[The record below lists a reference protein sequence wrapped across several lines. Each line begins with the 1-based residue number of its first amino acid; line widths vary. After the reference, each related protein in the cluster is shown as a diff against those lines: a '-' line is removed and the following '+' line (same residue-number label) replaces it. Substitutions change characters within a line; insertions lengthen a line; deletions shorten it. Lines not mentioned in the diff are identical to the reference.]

1 MIRIALLAT
10 IAATLLSACAPRQ
23 DFGSC
28 EPQVD
33 TIASEANSVLCL

>member
-10 IAATLLSACAPRQ
+10 ISATLLSACAPRQ